1 MRQLKEA
8 LISKKTLHRAHIDV
22 SINKK
27 EFNTG
32 DVVLMRNGN
41 IGVIVFIK
49 DIKKEDLYYGIHV
62 HEKYG
67 SMIEPDLEGTNHF
80 TGLALNSYRDNG
92 TSMWHEDFDIIKIV
106 KKAISIDDCKDPF
119 RLYREL
125 TSGKFDDLK

>member
-32 DVVLMRNGN
+32 DVVLMRDGN
-41 IGVIVFIK
+41 IGVIVFVK
-49 DIKKEDLYYGIHV
+49 DIKEENLYNGIHV

-67 SMIEPDLEGTNHF
+67 SMIEPDLEEANHF
-80 TGLALNSYRDNG
+80 SGLALNSYANDGR
-92 TSMWHEDFDIIKIV
+92 SMWHEDYDIIKIV
-106 KKAISIDDCKDPF
+106 KKAISIDDCKNPS
-119 RLYREL
+119 RLYR
-125 TSGKFDDLK
+125 DLINWQS

>member
-49 DIKKEDLYYGIHV
+49 DIKEENLYNGIHV

-67 SMIEPDLEGTNHF
+67 SMIEPDLEEPDHF
-80 TGLALNSYRDNG
+80 TGLALNSYRDDG
-92 TSMWHEDFDIIKIV
+92 TSMWVDNFDIIRIQ
-106 KKAISIDDCKDPF
+106 KKAISVSICKDPS
-119 RLYREL
+119 RLYHEL
-125 TSGKFDDLK
+125 TNWQF